1 MSFANFKPNVW
12 AAGINRE
19 LARKCVFVEDCY
31 QKFNGKVTKKGESVT
46 ILGIGSPTITT
57 ISKDSKNKNLGTP
70 EVVEDTSVI
79 LYIDQLSYFNYQIDD
94 IDEAQSS
101 EDIDGT
107 LSAETSD
114 KLANEVDKFIGSKVV
129 DPSVP
134 KLYKDGPVK
143 VVAKETETAGEK
155 YVLDV
160 MDDAVQVLQENDVA
174 DSTPII
180 VTVSPRFFKIFKKA
194 YRFEDTNNSGILK
207 NGKVGMYDKVTV
219 KRSNNVHR
227 TAEGSTAY
235 AKDGAVD
242 HIMIRTQRAV
252 AFAKPHTF
260 TEALRSTDWFCDVIR
275 GYILYGA
282 KIIRPK
288 EILDI
293 NVKY

>member
-31 QKFNGKVTKKGESVT
+31 QKYSGQVKKKGESVT

-57 ISKDSKNKNLGTP
+57 ISKDSKNKKLGTP
-70 EVVEDTSVI
+70 EVIEDTSVI

-94 IDEAQSS
+94 IDEAQAS

-114 KLANEVDKFIGSKVV
+114 KLANEVDRFIASKVV
-129 DPSVP
+129 DTSVP
-134 KLYKDGPVK
+134 KLYEAPVK
-143 VVAKETETAGEK
+143 VVAKETETAGER

-160 MDDAVQVLQENDVA
+160 VDDAVQVLQENDVA

-180 VTVSPRFFKIFKKA
+180 ITVSPRFFKLFKKA
-194 YRFEDTNNSGILK
+194 YRFEDTNNSEILK
-207 NGKVGMYDKVTV
+207 NGKIGMYDKVTV

-227 TAEGSTAY
+227 TAESGTAY
-235 AKDGAVD
+235 VKNGTVD

-275 GYILYGA
+275 GFILYGA